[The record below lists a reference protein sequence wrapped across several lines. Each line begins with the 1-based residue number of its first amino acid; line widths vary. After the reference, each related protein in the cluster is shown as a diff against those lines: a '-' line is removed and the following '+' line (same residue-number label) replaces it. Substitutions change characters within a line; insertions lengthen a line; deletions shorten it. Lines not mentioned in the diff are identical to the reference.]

1 MVWGPVSI
9 PRYAPCVEHETAAA
23 NVNATLVLCLRGPLP
38 TGLSSP
44 LPACSLIELVYRH
57 VVRAQS
63 PELDTAHKA
72 THLSATHQECLTWLR
87 TALGPE
93 SQQSELCPFSQY
105 VFSRSTRGSREPNWI
120 NHSMLYHFCLLTL
133 WRPFC
138 PSSAV
143 LGTVPTAACT
153 ESAGAI
159 LLFAGSSGIRDHRA
173 PRQFFLAHLMVLAAS
188 LSGVTGGAS

>member
-1 MVWGPVSI
+1 MLSYLTEYDPSVTSRSI
-9 PRYAPCVEHETAAA
+9 QDRSQEADDGLGA
-23 NVNATLVLCLRGPLP
+23 LLCLRGPLP

-93 SQQSELCPFSQY
+93 SQQSELCPFS
-105 VFSRSTRGSREPNWI
+105 
-120 NHSMLYHFCLLTL
+120 HMLYHFCLLTL